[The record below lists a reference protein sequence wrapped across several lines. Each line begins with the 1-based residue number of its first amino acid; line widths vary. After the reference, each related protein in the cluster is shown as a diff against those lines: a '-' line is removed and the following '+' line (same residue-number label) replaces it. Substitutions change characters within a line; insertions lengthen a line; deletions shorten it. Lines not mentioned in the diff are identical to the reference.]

1 MGPNNRGHVRYPL
14 YNAYNNETLKNE
26 ERGKTSWETAPPP
39 PPQITMNL
47 KKMRRNK
54 NQWLRNLVLHS
65 KKTLQL
71 CKFVLVE
78 DFVEYVDICMDL
90 MK

>member
-1 MGPNNRGHVRYPL
+1 MRKEGKPNGKPL
-14 YNAYNNETLKNE
+14 
-26 ERGKTSWETAPPP
+26 PPP
-39 PPQITMNL
+39 PPTNYNAL
-47 KKMRRNK
+47 KKIKMRSKKKQLLSNRI
-54 NQWLRNLVLHS
+54 LHS

-78 DFVEYVDICMDL
+78 DFVEDVDVCTDL

>member
-1 MGPNNRGHVRYPL
+1 MG
-14 YNAYNNETLKNE
+14 K
-26 ERGKTSWETAPPP
+26 P
-39 PPQITMNL
+39 PPQGTMYVKK

-54 NQWLRNLVLHS
+54 KQLLSNLVLHS
-65 KKTLQL
+65 KKTSQL

-78 DFVEYVDICMDL
+78 DFVEDVDVCMDL